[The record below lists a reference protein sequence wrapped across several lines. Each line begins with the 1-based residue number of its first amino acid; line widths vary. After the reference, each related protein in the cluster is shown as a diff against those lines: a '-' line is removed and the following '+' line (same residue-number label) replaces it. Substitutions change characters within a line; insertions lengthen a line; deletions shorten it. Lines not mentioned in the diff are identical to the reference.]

1 MRKDATKIRSSIS
14 PGALINTI
22 NVVTVLGFLWLIQR
36 RGLASCNISILWN
49 RYSVD
54 WCVCLTSIL
63 YFTCLTSICDCFI
76 PVPLITPCSNH
87 YVWSAWNFDLVMFLL
102 TVWINVMTGMSDRSA
117 ITTIFMPI
125 TGFWGWDWSD
135 DKKPPLCWLKRITS
149 KKKTTSSL

>member
-1 MRKDATKIRSSIS
+1 MLPLKNMLVIWPPLMICHDSLSYLLIILTIAIPWINMRLTLEGWKEDTSQGNMMRKDATKIRSSIS

-36 RGLASCNISILWN
+36 RGLASCNINILWN

-76 PVPLITPCSNH
+76 PVPLITPCSNP
-87 YVWSAWNFDLVMFLL
+87 YILSGWNFELVLF
-102 TVWINVMTGMSDRSA
+102 
-117 ITTIFMPI
+117 
-125 TGFWGWDWSD
+125 
-135 DKKPPLCWLKRITS
+135 CWL
-149 KKKTTSSL
+149 L